1 MSQPAGRAPTLQLT
15 PMLRQYLAVK
25 AEHPDAIVLYRMGDF
40 FEMFFD
46 DALKAAPILDV
57 QLTARQRGSDNEA
70 PMCGVPHHALDVY
83 LAKLLAAG
91 LKVAICDQVEDPA
104 KAKGLVRREVVRV
117 VTPGTLSDPDLLDGK
132 EENLLAA
139 IAWDGEAGAGAFLDV
154 STGDFFVRRWAN
166 PDEAADDLGLL
177 RPRELLLATA
187 AMPVAVREWAERDCA
202 CVTPVGAGAGDR
214 LLDPRRAAEL
224 LQRHFGTVTLRG
236 FGLQDGEPAALAAA
250 TALTYARETQRSD
263 LAHVQTL
270 TVREVHDR
278 LILDAA
284 TLANLEVFRPASAT
298 GAGAAAAAGDLG
310 GAGASGRRRAT
321 LLGVLDH
328 TATPPGGRTLREWLR
343 RPLRDPED
351 IARRHEAVAELAD
364 DHPRRGRLR
373 QRLARAGDPDR
384 LLARAVLGTLQ
395 PREAAALR
403 DGLAEAPA
411 ILAEVGLRSAAEPIP
426 ALAAD
431 RPSPLLAELAAVDPL
446 PGLAAELARVL
457 APSPAAGLEAG
468 GVIADGVDSELDRD
482 RSLTRDS
489 KRHLLAL
496 EARERERTGIASL
509 KVRYNRVFGYYLEV
523 TRANQARV
531 PADYVRRQTLANAER
546 YVTPELKELEE
557 QILAA
562 EERQAALEQELF
574 RRLTTE
580 IAGAARGLHAY
591 AAALGTIDALAA
603 LAEAAAR
610 HRYARPR
617 MLPAGG
623 PIVIREGRHPVVEQ
637 AGGHDAFVPNDAE
650 LDSESAQIV
659 LLTGPNM
666 GGKST
671 YLRQV
676 ALIVLMAQA
685 GSLVPAESA
694 SIGVV
699 DRIFTRVGASDD
711 LARGESTFM
720 VEMIETANIL
730 RHATEHSLVILD
742 EVGRGTATFD
752 GLSLAWAIVEH
763 LHEHGRPK
771 TLFATHYHELTE
783 LAALLPRVVNRTMAV
798 KEWDERIVFLRRV
811 VPGSADKSYGLHVA
825 RLAGLPPAVVERA
838 AEVLSNLEAQEY
850 DLTGRPRLARGHG
863 GAGDS
868 AAAIPAADGASAGGA
883 LSAAGA
889 PGSPADGAAA
899 SAAGDLAD
907 PPAVAVED
915 AAPEPAQLT
924 LFAPPEQVV
933 AALLRDV
940 DLDQLAPLA
949 ALNLLHALKSRLG

>member
-1 MSQPAGRAPTLQLT
+1 MV
-15 PMLRQYLAVK
+15 RQYLEIK
-25 AEHPDAIVLYRMGDF
+25 AQHPDALLLYRMGDF
-40 FEMFFD
+40 FEMFYD
-46 DALKAAPILDV
+46 DALKAAPILEV
-57 QLTARQRGSDNEA
+57 QLTARHRGSDSEA
-70 PMCGVPHHALDVY
+70 PMCGIPHHALDAY

-91 LKVAICDQVEDPA
+91 LRVAICDQVEDPA
-104 KAKGLVRREVVRV
+104 KAKGLVRREVIRV
-117 VTPGTLSDPDLLDGK
+117 VTPGTLSDPGLLDSK
-132 EENLLAA
+132 EDNLLAA
-139 IAWDGEAGAGAFLDV
+139 IAWKGERSEASEHREAGAGAFLDV
-154 STGDFFVRRWAN
+154 STGDFFVRRWATAE
-166 PDEAADDLGLL
+166 EAADDLALL
-177 RPRELLLATA
+177 RPRELLLAGGGA
-187 AMPVAVREWAERDCA
+187 LPPRVREWAERDCP
-202 CVTPVGAGAGDR
+202 CVTPLAGDR

-224 LQRHFGTVTLRG
+224 LQRHLGAGTLRG
-236 FGLQDGEPAALAAA
+236 FGLQPDEPAVLAAA
-250 TALTYARETQRSD
+250 SALAYARETQRSE
-263 LAHVQTL
+263 LAHVQAL

-284 TLANLEVFRPASAT
+284 TLANLEVFRPASA
-298 GAGAAAAAGDLG
+298 AAAAAP
-310 GAGASGRRRAT
+310 AGPGRRRAT
-321 LLGVLDH
+321 LLGVLDR
-328 TATPPGGRTLREWLR
+328 TATPPGARTLREWLR
-343 RPLRDPED
+343 RPLRDPRA
-351 IARRHEAVAELAD
+351 IARRHEAVAELAA
-364 DHPRRGRLR
+364 DHPRRERLR
-373 QRLARAGDPDR
+373 DRLARAGDPER
-384 LLARAVLGTLQ
+384 LLARAVLGTLS

-411 ILAEVGLRSAAEPIP
+411 ILAEIAAAE
-426 ALAAD
+426 
-431 RPSPLLAELAAVDPL
+431 SPLLAELGAADPL

-457 APSPAAGLEAG
+457 EPVPAAALDEG
-468 GVIADGVDSELDRD
+468 GFIAAGVDPELDRY

-489 KRHLLAL
+489 KRHVLAL

-509 KVRYNRVFGYYLEV
+509 KVRYNRVFGYHLEV

-531 PADYVRRQTLANAER
+531 PADYIRRQTLANAER
-546 YVTPELKELEE
+546 YVTPELKDLEE

-562 EERQAALEQELF
+562 EERQVAIELEHF
-574 RRLTTE
+574 RRLTAT
-580 IAGAARGLHAY
+580 IAGHAPGLHAL
-591 AAALGTIDALAA
+591 AAALGTLDALAA
-603 LAEAAAR
+603 FAEAAAR
-610 HRYARPR
+610 HRYARPT

-623 PIVIREGRHPVVEQ
+623 PISIREGRHPVVEQ
-637 AGGHDAFVPNDAE
+637 ASRDAFVPNDTDI
-650 LDSESAQIV
+650 DSESSQIV

-685 GSLVPAESA
+685 GSLVPAEAA

-752 GLSLAWAIVEH
+752 GLSLAWAIVEY

-838 AEVLSNLEAQEY
+838 AEVLANLEAQEY
-850 DLTGRPRLARGHG
+850 DLAGRPRLARG
-863 GAGDS
+863 S
-868 AAAIPAADGASAGGA
+868 AAPAA
-883 LSAAGA
+883 AA
-889 PGSPADGAAA
+889 D
-899 SAAGDLAD
+899 
-907 PPAVAVED
+907 
-915 AAPEPAQLT
+915 PAQLT

-933 AALLRDV
+933 AALLRDL

-949 ALNLLHALKSRLG
+949 ALNLLHTLKSRLS

>member
-1 MSQPAGRAPTLQLT
+1 MSDTASRAPVLHPT
-15 PMLRQYLAVK
+15 PMVRQYLEIK
-25 AEHPDAIVLYRMGDF
+25 AQHPDAILLYRMGDF

-46 DALKAAPILDV
+46 DALRAAPILEV
-57 QLTARQRGSDNEA
+57 QLTARNRGSDNEA
-70 PMCGVPHHALDVY
+70 PMCGIPHHALDSY

-91 LKVAICDQVEDPA
+91 LRVAICDQVEDPA
-104 KAKGLVRREVVRV
+104 KAKGLVRREVIRV
-117 VTPGTLSDPDLLDGK
+117 VTPGTLSDPGLLDSK

-139 IAWDGEAGAGAFLDV
+139 IAWKSERGDHHPGVGAGAGSGAGAFLDV
-154 STGDFFVRRWAN
+154 STGDFFVRRWASAE
-166 PDEAADDLGLL
+166 EAADDLALL
-177 RPRELLLATA
+177 RPREMLLAGDGV
-187 AMPVAVREWAERDCA
+187 PPAVREWAERDCP
-202 CVTPVGAGAGDR
+202 CVTPLGGDR
-214 LLDPRRAAEL
+214 LLDPHRAAEL
-224 LQRHFGTVTLRG
+224 LQRHLGAGTLRG
-236 FGLQDGEPAALAAA
+236 FGLQPDEPAVLAAAAALA
-250 TALTYARETQRSD
+250 YARETQRSE
-263 LAHVQTL
+263 LAHIQSL

-284 TLANLEVFRPASAT
+284 TLANLEVFRPASA
-298 GAGAAAAAGDLG
+298 AAAAASAG
-310 GAGASGRRRAT
+310 GAGAGGARRRAT
-321 LLGVLDH
+321 LLGVLDR
-328 TATPPGGRTLREWLR
+328 TATPPGARMLREWLR
-343 RPLRDPED
+343 RPLREPQA
-351 IARRHEAVAELAD
+351 IARRHEAVAELAA
-364 DHPRRGRLR
+364 DHPRRERLHG
-373 QRLARAGDPDR
+373 RLARAGDPER
-384 LLARAVLGTLQ
+384 LLARAVLLTLS

-411 ILAEVGLRSAAEPIP
+411 ILAELAAAE
-426 ALAAD
+426 
-431 RPSPLLAELAAVDPL
+431 SPLLAELAAADPL

-457 APSPAAGLEAG
+457 EPVPAASFEEG
-468 GVIADGVDSELDRD
+468 GIIAAGVDPELDRY

-489 KRHLLAL
+489 KRHVLAL
-496 EARERERTGIASL
+496 EARERQRTGIASL

-531 PADYVRRQTLANAER
+531 PADYIRRQTLANAER
-546 YVTPELKELEE
+546 YVTPELKDLEE

-562 EERQAALEQELF
+562 EERQVAIELEHF
-574 RRLTTE
+574 RRLTATV
-580 IAGAARGLHAY
+580 AAAAPGLHLL
-591 AAALGTIDALAA
+591 AAALGTLDALAGF
-603 LAEAAAR
+603 AEAAAR
-610 HRYARPR
+610 HRYVRPR
-617 MLPAGG
+617 MLPAGA
-623 PIVIREGRHPVVEQ
+623 PIEIREGRHPVVEQ
-637 AGGHDAFVPNDAE
+637 ASRDAFVPNDAE
-650 LDSESAQIV
+650 IDSESSQIV

-685 GSLVPAESA
+685 GSLVPAEAA

-752 GLSLAWAIVEH
+752 GLSLAWAIVEY
-763 LHEHGRPK
+763 LHEHRRPK

-838 AEVLSNLEAQEY
+838 GEILANLEAQEY
-850 DLTGRPRLARGHG
+850 DLAGRPRLARGN
-863 GAGDS
+863 AP
-868 AAAIPAADGASAGGA
+868 AAAADA
-883 LSAAGA
+883 
-889 PGSPADGAAA
+889 
-899 SAAGDLAD
+899 
-907 PPAVAVED
+907 
-915 AAPEPAQLT
+915 AQLT

-949 ALNLLHALKSRLG
+949 ALNLLHTLKSRLG